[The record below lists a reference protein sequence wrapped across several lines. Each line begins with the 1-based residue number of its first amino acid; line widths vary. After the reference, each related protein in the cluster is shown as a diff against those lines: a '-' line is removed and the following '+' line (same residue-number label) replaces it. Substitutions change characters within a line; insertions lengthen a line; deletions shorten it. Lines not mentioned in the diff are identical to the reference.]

1 MTQGR
6 ERIDWEGQWP
16 YHDRPRSW
24 RKWLLARAA
33 REAEWA
39 VPEGTIGDLV
49 RQQRRRASIAQVRTT
64 WVLAALVL
72 TIFAGIVYFVGGPL
86 WKVYADGERV
96 ALEST
101 MATALEDANG
111 LTERR
116 NAVRNALVQ
125 ALEVPGAWFTAAALA
140 QDVSGTVVYRGHAL
154 LADGTLVLYGDEGT
168 VLVQSPATARQVA
181 ALPTSANDPA
191 NPALGSG
198 DLLAFLRQLPPGPR
212 DLPEVLEAA
221 AVLPGLDARQ
231 TEIANRYA
239 EAKASLANLWTGQFA
254 LERQREDFKT
264 FLATCRGTADP
275 KPGPEGADALT
286 LACLQGWEAQVAR
299 DSSTWWKVLAESV
312 PPGIL
317 LLFLLA
323 TLSAL
328 YRYNL
333 RMAGF
338 HDSRADALVMLA
350 MKPSKS
356 DTETLTRISDALAA
370 DKVEFGK
377 DNSPADQAVEIFKAF
392 VSRTEK

>member
-1 MTQGR
+1 
-6 ERIDWEGQWP
+6 
-16 YHDRPRSW
+16 
-24 RKWLLARAA
+24 
-33 REAEWA
+33 
-39 VPEGTIGDLV
+39 
-49 RQQRRRASIAQVRTT
+49 
-64 WVLAALVL
+64 
-72 TIFAGIVYFVGGPL
+72 
-86 WKVYADGERV
+86 
-96 ALEST
+96 
-101 MATALEDANG
+101 
-111 LTERR
+111 
-116 NAVRNALVQ
+116 
-125 ALEVPGAWFTAAALA
+125 
-140 QDVSGTVVYRGHAL
+140 VSETVTYWDHAL